1 VEGLSRLEMQVSN
14 GQIGSDGRE
23 WSKNLALAASKGFSR
38 ATEILITALHTCLP
52 TTMFACRQSGL
63 PSHAFYPVALK
74 ISSSTLI

>member
-38 ATEILITALHTCLP
+38 ATEILITAVFIPVYRPPCSPAGRVVCLL
-52 TTMFACRQSGL
+52 ML
-63 PSHAFYPVALK
+63 
-74 ISSSTLI
+74 STRSL